1 MEYKI
6 SNDLGLI
13 TISEDVLLKVAGYAA
28 LECYGIVAMS
38 SKRAKDGFV
47 EWLGKENLT
56 KGVQVNITDAG
67 IELLVR
73 ETERLNQQLDN
84 GRDILKCTSA
94 GDE

>member
-56 KGVQVNITDAG
+56 KGVQVNITEAG
-67 IELLVR
+67 IDIDLFSTSIRHFHRGGLQHHQISGLL
-73 ETERLNQQLDN
+73 QD
-84 GRDILKCTSA
+84 
-94 GDE
+94 